1 MDFIYIIFLAIS
13 LSFDTFAVAI
23 SCGLCLPQISLRN
36 ALKISLPLAFTQAV
50 MPLIGWL
57 IGSSFEQT
65 LKSYDHWI
73 AFLLLS
79 FLGVRMIVSSFR
91 GKKPPKP
98 FNPLNLPTIM
108 GLSVATSIDAL
119 IVGFSLSL
127 IEANLIFAVFSIGFI
142 TLIAAMLGISIG
154 KKTIPL
160 LGKKMGAVGGVIL
173 IVIGLKILL
182 SHILV

>member
-1 MDFIYIIFLAIS
+1 
-13 LSFDTFAVAI
+13 
-23 SCGLCLPQISLRN
+23 
-36 ALKISLPLAFTQAV
+36 
-50 MPLIGWL
+50 
-57 IGSSFEQT
+57 
-65 LKSYDHWI
+65 
-73 AFLLLS
+73 
-79 FLGVRMIVSSFR
+79 
-91 GKKPPKP
+91 
-98 FNPLNLPTIM
+98 M

-154 KKTIPL
+154 KKTSPL